1 MQETTVGVHAKLTK
15 DGAKEVDLLV
25 HSCFFGRPSPCRVL
39 VDWVEQSVTGGSIES
54 LEQMFQYQVAK
65 FPGYVVQDRSAIV
78 MANAEPEEVA
88 QNTDTADP
96 FNLDPKRQ
104 IKFEDE

>member
-25 HSCFFGRPSPCRVL
+25 HSCFFGRPSPCRVV

-54 LEQMFQYQVAK
+54 LEQMFQYEVAK
-65 FPGYVVQDRSAIV
+65 FPGYVVQDRCAIV
-78 MANAEPEEVA
+78 MANAEAEEVA
-88 QNTDTADP
+88 QNTKTADS
-96 FNLDPKRQ
+96 FNLNHRRFLRFKD
-104 IKFEDE
+104 